1 MVVEFSC
8 GGVQNWKDFCLKNQ
22 HTPQKLLNFENW
34 YNGEVSK
41 IGHHSRKQSDL
52 KIDAIKNANKKKCAP
67 KLIKASTI

>member
-1 MVVEFSC
+1 MTNF
-8 GGVQNWKDFCLKNQ
+8 GLTLTDFEQAL
-22 HTPQKLLNFENW
+22 
-34 YNGEVSK
+34 SK